1 MQFLVSDHIN
11 RAICYYGNSSLE
23 YTPHFYGL
31 FLHNNEMIPHN
42 SSMWEYLDG
51 QFPSGYQ
58 DTLVLHMMYKPVKV
72 CYERDQNRYIACLM
86 SITIMLPWYQYST
99 DNGGL

>member
-1 MQFLVSDHIN
+1 
-11 RAICYYGNSSLE
+11 
-23 YTPHFYGL
+23 
-31 FLHNNEMIPHN
+31 MIPHN

-72 CYERDQNRYIACLM
+72 CYERDQSRYSLFNKYF
-86 SITIMLPWYQYST
+86 TINVIMVTVL
-99 DNGGL
+99 N